1 MGDIVNLTRNSV
13 SKYKNQ
19 KHFRLDIQDRQ
30 FQLFKNRDINLKSL
44 KWKHK
49 EQINLFLILME
60 GYLKYGTIIL
70 KGLMK
75 TQI

>member
-44 KWKHK
+44 K
-49 EQINLFLILME
+49 
-60 GYLKYGTIIL
+60 
-70 KGLMK
+70 
-75 TQI
+75 